1 MFRLF
6 CSTIALMLI
15 LTNAYANNPVDS
27 LGVEKR
33 NGKILVQH
41 KVEKGETL
49 YSILKRYD
57 CSEKDFLTA
66 NTSFKKGT
74 TITPEQVIEI
84 PIKGKKIA
92 KKAPI
97 VEIIT
102 TPTAKNDKK
111 NVDENGIEIVDVPEA
126 TPKETAPINE
136 KVSQIDSS
144 KGVLA
149 KADAL
154 KKPTP
159 AKTPLKGKTH
169 TVIAGQNLFT
179 VAKLYNVKVW
189 QIREWN
195 GLTND
200 ALKVNQVL
208 VVEKPANFVVKVAK
222 KDTLKPKPVQVQAPA
237 GDVAVKEK
245 EKEKPKDQTVVTKPV
260 ASKPAATT
268 VPNAPGGKKFSEQG
282 IAEMIDA
289 GASTNKFLALHRTA
303 PVGTLIKVANQAN
316 GQSVWVKV
324 IGKLSSAG
332 DVVIKISPKAFEKLS
347 PKDKRIRA
355 DLSYSVSN

>member
-6 CSTIALMLI
+6 CCIIALGFI
-15 LTNAYANNPVDS
+15 VTNAYANPVDS

-33 NGKILVQH
+33 NGKTLVQH

-49 YSILKRYD
+49 FSILKRYD
-57 CSEKDFLTA
+57 CSEKDFLAA
-66 NTSFKKGT
+66 NATFIKNT
-74 TITPEQVIEI
+74 MIAPEQVIEI
-84 PIKGKKIA
+84 PIKSKKVA

-102 TPTAKNDKK
+102 TPTTKNDKK

-126 TPKETAPINE
+126 TPKEETPTIE
-136 KVSQIDSS
+136 KVSQTDSS

-149 KADAL
+149 KTDAV
-154 KKPTP
+154 KKSIP
-159 AKTPLKGKTH
+159 AKTKGKTH

-179 VAKLYNVKVW
+179 VAKLYNLKVW
-189 QIREWN
+189 QIRDWN
-195 GLTND
+195 NLKND

-208 VVEKPANFVVKVAK
+208 LIEKPANFVAKVAK
-222 KDTLKPKPVQVQAPA
+222 KDTLKSKPVQVQAPA

-245 EKEKPKDQTVVTKPV
+245 EKPKSQTVVNKPV
-260 ASKPAATT
+260 SSKPAATT
-268 VPNAPGGKKFSEQG
+268 VPNSPGGKKFSEQG
-282 IAEMIDA
+282 IAEIIDA

-324 IGKLSSAG
+324 IGKLGSAG

-347 PKDKRIRA
+347 PRDKRIRA
-355 DLSYSVSN
+355 ELSYSVSN

>member
-6 CSTIALMLI
+6 CSTITLMVI
-15 LTNAYANNPVDS
+15 LTNAYANPVDS

-74 TITPEQVIEI
+74 TIAPEQVIEI
-84 PIKGKKIA
+84 PIKGKKVA
-92 KKAPI
+92 KKAPV

-102 TPTAKNDKK
+102 PSTAKNDKK
-111 NVDENGIEIVDVPEA
+111 NIDENGIEIVDVPEA
-126 TPKETAPINE
+126 TPKETAPSNE
-136 KVSQIDSS
+136 KVSQTDSS

-149 KADAL
+149 KADAI

-159 AKTPLKGKTH
+159 AKAPLKGKTH
-169 TVIAGQNLFT
+169 TVLAGQNLFT

-208 VVEKPANFVVKVAK
+208 VVEKPANFVAKVAK

-245 EKEKPKDQTVVTKPV
+245 QKDLTVVNKPV
-260 ASKPAATT
+260 ANKPAATT

-324 IGKLSSAG
+324 IGKLNSAG

>member
-6 CSTIALMLI
+6 CCIIALGFM
-15 LTNAYANNPVDS
+15 LTNAYANPVDS
-27 LGVEKR
+27 LGVEKK

-57 CSEKDFLTA
+57 CSEKDFLAA
-66 NTSFKKGT
+66 NASFKKGS
-74 TITPEQVIEI
+74 TIAPEQVIEV
-84 PIKGKKIA
+84 PFKSKKIA
-92 KKAPI
+92 KKAPV
-97 VEIIT
+97 VEIIPTPAT
-102 TPTAKNDKK
+102 TKNDKK
-111 NVDENGIEIVDVPEA
+111 NIDENGIEIVDIPEA
-126 TPKETAPINE
+126 TPKETAKI
-136 KVSQIDSS
+136 SQTDSS

-149 KADAL
+149 KMDAT

-169 TVIAGQNLFT
+169 TVVAGQNLFT
-179 VAKLYNVKVW
+179 VAKLYNIKVW

-195 GLTND
+195 GLAND
-200 ALKVNQVL
+200 DLKVNQVL
-208 VVEKPANFVVKVAK
+208 MVEKPANFVAKIIK
-222 KDTLKPKPVQVQAPA
+222 KDTLKPKAVQVQAPA
-237 GDVAVKEK
+237 GDVAIK
-245 EKEKPKDQTVVTKPV
+245 EKEKPKDQTVVNKPV
-260 ASKPAATT
+260 SNKPATTT

-324 IGKLSSAG
+324 IGKLTSAG

>member
-6 CSTIALMLI
+6 CCVIALGFI
-15 LTNAYANNPVDS
+15 VTNAYANPVDS
-27 LGVEKR
+27 LGVERR

-57 CSEKDFLTA
+57 CSEKDFLAA
-66 NTSFKKGT
+66 NTTFIKTT
-74 TITPEQVIEI
+74 TIAPEQVIEI
-84 PIKGKKIA
+84 PIKSKKLA

-97 VEIIT
+97 VEIFTNT
-102 TPTAKNDKK
+102 TTNNDKK

-126 TPKETAPINE
+126 TPKEETSTIE
-136 KVSQIDSS
+136 KISQTDSS
-144 KGVLA
+144 KGILV
-149 KADAL
+149 KTDAI

-159 AKTPLKGKTH
+159 VKTPLKSKTH

-179 VAKLYNVKVW
+179 VAKLYNLKVW
-189 QIREWN
+189 QIRDWN
-195 GLTND
+195 DLKND

-208 VVEKPANFVVKVAK
+208 VIEKPANFVAKVAK

-245 EKEKPKDQTVVTKPV
+245 EKGKPKDQAVVNKPV
-260 ASKPAATT
+260 NKKPLTT

-324 IGKLSSAG
+324 IGKLSSTG